1 MNNLGNNKQIKIH
14 IERQGGCYIDSNG
27 LLKGEWGGYKE
38 SQNYGPNGEAIF
50 EVYYNRFS
58 KYVEINEFGFFYN
71 KFSCQKYDGVLK
83 LDKYLYLCEKNNR
96 LGIIDDDEHTI
107 LHIAYNEIKP
117 YFNIDYIFI
126 VTTETG
132 KFLINLSSAMQ
143 SEVYDDIFIV
153 YDSVIYKKDKKYGF
167 LNIHGQVLLD
177 PICVAHKFDT
187 GGLRYEF

>member
-83 LDKYLYLCEKNNR
+83 LDMYLYLCEKNNR
-96 LGIIDDDEHTI
+96 LGLIELVGDEEHTI
-107 LHIAYNEIKP
+107 L
-117 YFNIDYIFI
+117 
-126 VTTETG
+126 
-132 KFLINLSSAMQ
+132 
-143 SEVYDDIFIV
+143 
-153 YDSVIYKKDKKYGF
+153 
-167 LNIHGQVLLD
+167 
-177 PICVAHKFDT
+177 PIMK
-187 GGLRYEF
+187 